1 MSARNVA
8 IGLLVVGA
16 AMLSSSGEAASC
28 KKAGTFCAQ
37 KTAATKPAI
46 GKSSSSSQRGS
57 GIVKLN
63 NPVQGHPSK
72 SQPQIDHGRERDSIS
87 PQFRGG

>member
-16 AMLSSSGEAASC
+16 ATLSSSVEAASC
-28 KKAGTFCAQ
+28 NNAGTFCVQ

-46 GKSSSSSQRGS
+46 GKSTSSSQRGS
-57 GIVKLN
+57 GVVKLN
-63 NPVQGHPSK
+63 NPVQVHPSK
-72 SQPQIDHGRERDSIS
+72 SQPPIDHGRERDSIS